1 MPADAKGSSDWSSDV
16 APFNTRLQYT
26 PVAIVVPSTVAHVQA
41 AVSCAAKLN
50 IKVIQLFFQISG
62 GSTKNSL
69 LFLTFCPLY
78 GVRSR

>member
-1 MPADAKGSSDWSSDV
+1 M

-50 IKVIQLFFQISG
+50 IKVIQLFFSDFWRQHQEF
-62 GSTKNSL
+62 TAFPNFLPSL
-69 LFLTFCPLY
+69 RGTE
-78 GVRSR
+78 